1 MMNKKSSA
9 KTKTK
14 KSAKPNAPKA
24 GGKVAAPETKSAKKA
39 YSVLRGMHDIL
50 PREDKY
56 WRTFY
61 RTSEHLADFY
71 QFGKIE
77 TPILEEAGLFVRS
90 IGKGTDVVDKE
101 MYTFEDR
108 DGTKVC
114 LRPEATASMAR
125 AYISNGM
132 WNNQQPVKLWYW
144 GPMFRHDRPQSG
156 RYREF
161 FQAGF
166 ETIGIK
172 DPAADAEIILIAYSF
187 YKDIGLP
194 VVIHINSIGTPE
206 ERERYVNELVSYYRN
221 KRSYLCED
229 CRNRIAKNPLRLLD
243 CKEESC
249 QKVKEGAPQILDWLE
264 EESKDYFMKVLEYL
278 DELNIPYVPTPSL
291 VRGLDYYT
299 HTVFEIYPAFEESV
313 EGSVTGKEGEQNSA
327 VSVPAQAAL
336 GGGGRY
342 DLLVEELGGK
352 PTPACGVALGLERAV
367 NALRRQAEQNKIM
380 VKDIKYDVFFAQLG
394 DEAKRL
400 ALRLINELR
409 GTGLQLAF
417 NFFKNSLKAQLE
429 MANNLKVPYVVILG
443 QKEVQDQTLII
454 RDMESGVQEIIDQK
468 KLESALR
475 KKLGKIN
482 VEK

>member
-1 MMNKKSSA
+1 MF
-9 KTKTK
+9 K
-14 KSAKPNAPKA
+14 KSAKFKANKKAPAKEK
-24 GGKVAAPETKSAKKA
+24 KVAVPEVKNLKKS
-39 YSVLRGMHDIL
+39 YNVLRGMHDIL

-77 TPILEEAGLFVRS
+77 TPVIEEAGLFVRS
-90 IGKGTDVVDKE
+90 IGKGTDVVEKE

-108 DGTKVC
+108 DGTKVS
-114 LRPEATASMAR
+114 LRPEATASIVR
-125 AYISNGM
+125 AYIGNGM

-166 ETIGIK
+166 ETLGIK

-194 VVIHINSIGTPE
+194 VVIHINSIGQPE
-206 ERERYVNELVSYYRN
+206 ERARYVNELVSYYRN

-229 CRNRIAKNPLRLLD
+229 CRNRISKNPLRLLD

-249 QKVKEGAPQILDWLE
+249 QKVKDGAPQILDWLGE
-264 EESKDYFMKVLEYL
+264 DSKNYFMKVLEYL
-278 DELNIPYVPTPSL
+278 DELNIPYIPTPSL

-299 HTVFEIYPAFEESV
+299 HTVFEIYPAFEDSES
-313 EGSVTGKEGEQNSA
+313 SSDSSA
-327 VSVPAQAAL
+327 VADGSHASTPAQAAL

-342 DLLVEELGGK
+342 DLLVEELGGR

-367 NALRRQAEQNKIM
+367 NALRQQAEKNNIT
-380 VKDIKYDVFFAQLG
+380 VRDIKYEIFFAQLG
-394 DEAKRL
+394 EDARRL
-400 ALRLINELR
+400 ALKLINELR
-409 GTGLQLAF
+409 GTGIQIAF
-417 NFFKNSLKAQLE
+417 NFFKSSLKAQLE
-429 MANNLKVPYVVILG
+429 LANNLKVPYVVILG
-443 QKEVQDQTLII
+443 QKEVQDKTLII

-468 KLESALR
+468 KLESTLR
-475 KKLGKIN
+475 KKLGKVIID
-482 VEK
+482 K